1 MPAPLLQQP
10 QRSAANITKFCYPS
24 TMRLLAAALTT
35 CLLAGCASTKIE
47 TLWKAPEAPARKIQK
62 FVVFGVTGSPS
73 GRIAYEETLTQ
84 RLQEAGL
91 PAVPGYDLVTWDE
104 HPSRDEVLRRIKE
117 KQIDGAL
124 VSRIDRADVK
134 TEYTPVFVGGGG
146 TAVGFYDYW
155 YAPAAVATYTTEE
168 SNYIVET
175 ILFDVD
181 DGRPYWM
188 ARSNTSRTSPTKF
201 AKDIARPVAQ
211 SLKESGLI
219 GP

>member
-1 MPAPLLQQP
+1 
-10 QRSAANITKFCYPS
+10 
-24 TMRLLAAALTT
+24 MRLLAAALTT

-47 TLWKAPEAPARKIQK
+47 HLWKAPEAPARKIQK

-84 RLQEAGL
+84 RLQAAGL

-104 HPSRDEVLRRIKE
+104 HPSRDEVVRRIKE

-124 VSRIDRADVK
+124 VSRIDRATVK
-134 TEYTPVFVGGGG
+134 TESTPVFVGVGGA
-146 TAVGFYDYW
+146 TVGFYDYW
-155 YAPAAVATYTTEE
+155 YAPAAVGTYTTEE
-168 SNYIVET
+168 TNYVVET
-175 ILFDVD
+175 VLFDVD
-181 DGRPYWM
+181 DGRPYWA
-188 ARSNTSRTSPTKF
+188 ARTNTGRTEPTKF
-201 AKDIARPVAQ
+201 AKDIAGPVAQ

>member
-1 MPAPLLQQP
+1 
-10 QRSAANITKFCYPS
+10 
-24 TMRLLAAALTT
+24 MRLLPAALTT

-47 TLWKAPEAPARKIQK
+47 HVWKAPEAPARKIQK

-84 RLQEAGL
+84 QLKEAGL
-91 PAVPGYDLVTWDE
+91 PAVPGYDLVMWDE
-104 HPSRDEVLRRIKE
+104 HPSREEVVRRIQE

-134 TEYTPVFVGGGG
+134 TQYYPVWVGGAV
-146 TAVGFYDYW
+146 TPVGFYDYW
-155 YAPAAVATYTTEE
+155 YAPAAVATYSREDID
-168 SNYIVET
+168 YVVET
-175 ILFDVD
+175 ILFDID
-181 DGRPYWM
+181 DARPYWM

-201 AKDIARPVAQ
+201 AKDIAGPVAQ
-211 SLKESGLI
+211 SLKGSGLI